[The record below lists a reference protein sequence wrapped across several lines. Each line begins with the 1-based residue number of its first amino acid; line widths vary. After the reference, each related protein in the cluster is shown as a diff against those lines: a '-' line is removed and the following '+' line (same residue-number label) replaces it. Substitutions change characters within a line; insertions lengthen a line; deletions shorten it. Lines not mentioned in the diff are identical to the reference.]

1 MLRILVITSVI
12 WVRSVIH
19 GVCVCVCVC
28 QCGCV
33 RHGVL
38 YSLSGNGHL
47 SVSQSASESVFVE
60 FVHGESSVLPIVGE

>member
-1 MLRILVITSVI
+1 M
-12 WVRSVIH
+12 
-19 GVCVCVCVC
+19 CVCVC

-60 FVHGESSVLPIVGE
+60 FVHGESSVLPIVGERVVRVDITDYIIVLFMLR